1 MAAMRQEV
9 NAPLIVT
16 VGVLSTLI
24 LIVVMFGTE
33 AWFVKEERD
42 EIAEK
47 WEVSKNEQLA
57 TLLADQRA
65 KISGIDNAIKKIVET
80 GGKLPATQ
88 PAPKRQQK

>member
-16 VGVLSTLI
+16 VGVLSTLL

-65 KISGIDNAIKKIVET
+65 KINGIDNAIKKIVET

-88 PAPKRQQK
+88 PAPKRSQK

>member
-1 MAAMRQEV
+1 MRQEV

-65 KISGIDNAIKKIVET
+65 KINGIDNAIKKIVET

-88 PAPKRQQK
+88 PAPKRPQK

>member
-16 VGVLSTLI
+16 VGLLSTLL
-24 LIVVMFGTE
+24 LIVVMFGVE

-57 TLLADQRA
+57 NLQAEQRA
-65 KISGIDNAIKKIVET
+65 KINGIDGAIRKIVET

-88 PAPKRQQK
+88 PSPRKPQ

>member
-16 VGVLSTLI
+16 VGVLSTLL

-57 TLLADQRA
+57 TLLSEQRA
-65 KISGIDNAIKKIVET
+65 KINGIDGAIKKIVAS

-88 PAPKRQQK
+88 PAPKGQSK